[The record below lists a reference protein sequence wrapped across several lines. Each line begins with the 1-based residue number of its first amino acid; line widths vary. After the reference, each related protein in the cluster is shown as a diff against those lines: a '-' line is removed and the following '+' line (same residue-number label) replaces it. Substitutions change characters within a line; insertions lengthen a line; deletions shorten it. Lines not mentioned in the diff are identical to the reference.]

1 MADALIDLIG
11 AILSNPVLR
20 WILAGILVTY
30 MGSCIVKPYRIC
42 KACNRS
48 KESHSSTF
56 KGAFGPCR
64 ACKGVGHHVRVGAR
78 ILGRKL

>member
-1 MADALIDLIG
+1 MVDALINLID
-11 AILSNPVLR
+11 AILGNPVVLS
-20 WILAGILVTY
+20 ILAGAAVTY
-30 MGSCIVKPYRIC
+30 VASCVVKPYKIC

-48 KESHSSTF
+48 KESHSKLY

-64 ACKGVGHHVRVGAR
+64 ACKGAGHHVRVGAR